1 MIEPSIKTIG
11 DNSYLFRP
19 LTATPAYKL
28 LVKLV
33 KMIGPSFATLAAGE
47 GDKFSLAANVLAQNL
62 DERTT
67 EDIIKQ
73 LVQQSEVNGQALK
86 LVFEMHFQTKIG
98 ELFQFIAFALEAQF
112 GDFIGAVLSA
122 QKSVVLSTA
131 TLSTTQTPAA

>member
-1 MIEPSIKTIG
+1 MIEPSVKTIG

-33 KMIGPSFATLAAGE
+33 KMAGPSFAAMASE
-47 GDKFSLAANVLAQNL
+47 GTDKFALAANVLAQNL
-62 DERTT
+62 DERIT

-98 ELFQFIAFALEAQF
+98 ELFQFLAFALEAQF

-122 QKSVVLSTA
+122 QKSVVRSTA
-131 TLSTTQTPAA
+131 TTSTTQMQTA